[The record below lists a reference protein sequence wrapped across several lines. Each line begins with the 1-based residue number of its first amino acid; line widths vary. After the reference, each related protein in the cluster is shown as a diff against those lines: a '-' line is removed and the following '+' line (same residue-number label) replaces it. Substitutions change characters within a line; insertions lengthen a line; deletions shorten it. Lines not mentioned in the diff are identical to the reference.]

1 MRSQSW
7 PNDQPRISIAYEYTY
22 EIKHLCAGVIFDAK
36 QDGDKIF
43 SEFEFLFFG
52 NKIWDLLKVD
62 ARSVF
67 VDLSRWLPNILN

>member
-52 NKIWDLLKVD
+52 NKI
-62 ARSVF
+62 
-67 VDLSRWLPNILN
+67 